1 MYNCLNSEDTYELIR
16 IKLLLAFPVPTS
28 VERKICICNRNECG
42 GRKGSPINGN
52 RAETF
57 NYLWGD
63 PSNPEI

>member
-1 MYNCLNSEDTYELIR
+1 MYNCLNSEDTYKLIR
-16 IKLLLAFPVPTS
+16 MLAFPVPTS